1 MKRMLLLGAVV
12 ALAAIAL
19 PSAAMAGRLSGV
31 VVAKDAARRS
41 VAVAARGE
49 VRTVRTK
56 RFGALMVG
64 RRVTATGATLT
75 DGTFAARTVKAGP
88 RVTQVQFRA
97 VVVRHEAA
105 KQRLIVSA
113 GGTVF
118 AFRLAGGATFA
129 SDDGLSP
136 GDQVTVSADVKKQE
150 LEAQHEDV
158 KETGHVEALKLEGIF
173 LHQGQDSF
181 DIAVVHR
188 GLVHIHFT
196 PGTVLPEWTPGDV
209 VVVVVSVGDEG
220 SFTFVG
226 GRTDGKP
233 GDVTKPEPPRTTEPT
248 VVAGVLSERSATQ
261 VSVLREDGA
270 TVTCAVPAG
279 WDLSVISAGEKVYM
293 SCRKGENGLVLLAIK
308 SANAAVTG
316 PKPPE
321 NQLIA
326 GVLSDRNATQVTVQ
340 REDGTTVTCA
350 VPAGWDVSVFSPG
363 EKVQMYCKKTD
374 RGLVLV
380 SIKSERAWMSDGK
393 GGAAFA
399 GALAEVSG
407 SGVSLRSEDG
417 RLVGC
422 AAPAGLDLSAFRPGD
437 TVKLACALRSGHFF
451 ISSLRSERAFI
462 NLETSEVG
470 LTGVLAER
478 TSTGVTVNA
487 DGATLHC
494 TIAAPADLSLFT
506 LGQKVSLSCKRTDGG
521 LVFALLYGDSVWVK
535 ADGTAERTVYGTFAE
550 RAESTVT
557 VMLEGGVSLTCAAPS
572 TIDLSGFH
580 TGDKVKM
587 RCRLREGTWRL
598 SLLRSETATVEVPL

>member
-1 MKRMLLLGAVV
+1 MKRFVLLGAVV
-12 ALAAIAL
+12 AVAAIAL

-41 VAVAARGE
+41 VAIAVRGE
-49 VRTVRTK
+49 VRTVRTT
-56 RFGALMVG
+56 RFGVLEVG
-64 RRVTATGATLT
+64 RRITATGAPVAG
-75 DGTFAARTVKAGP
+75 GTFAARTVKAGA
-88 RVTQVQFRA
+88 RLTQVQFRA

-118 AFRLAGGATFA
+118 AFRLAGGRTFA
-129 SDDGLSP
+129 SDGGLSP
-136 GDQVTVSADVKKQE
+136 GDKITVSANVKKQE

-188 GLVHIHFT
+188 GLVHIRFT
-196 PGTVLPEWTPGDV
+196 PGSDLPEWKPGDIV
-209 VVVVVSVGDEG
+209 FVVVSVGDGG

-233 GDVTKPEPPRTTEPT
+233 GEGTKPEPTI
-248 VVAGVLSERSATQ
+248 VAGTLSERSATQ
-261 VSVLREDGA
+261 VSVLREDGT
-270 TVTCAVPAG
+270 TVTCAVPVG
-279 WDLSVISAGEKVYM
+279 WDLSVFSAGEKVYM

-321 NQLIA
+321 NQLVA

-340 REDGTTVTCA
+340 REDGTIVTCA
-350 VPAGWDVSVFSPG
+350 VPPGWDVSVFAPG

-374 RGLVLV
+374 GGLVLV

-393 GGAAFA
+393 GGASFV
-399 GALAEVSG
+399 GTLAEVSG
-407 SGVSLRSEDG
+407 SSSGGVSLKTEDG
-417 RLVGC
+417 RLVAC
-422 AAPAGLDLSAFRPGD
+422 AAPAGLDLSAFRAGD
-437 TVKLACALRSGHFF
+437 KVKLTCALRSGHFF

-470 LTGVLAER
+470 LIGTLAER
-478 TSTGVTVNA
+478 TSTSVTVNA

-494 TIAAPADLSLFT
+494 TIATPVDLSLFT

-521 LVFALLYGDSVWVK
+521 LVYALLYADSVWVK

-550 RAESTVT
+550 RAESSVT
-557 VMLEGGVSLTCAAPS
+557 VMLEGGPSLTCAAPS
-572 TIDLSGFH
+572 TVDLSAFH

-587 RCRLREGTWRL
+587 RCRLGEGTWRL